1 MFCPDF
7 GHNLLYDCNG
17 RWQFWQMVYSFLPF
31 FFLVSIFFR
40 IFASKKGTKTKMRMI
55 KHSRF
60 WLLAI
65 MATLLTTACSSGPS
79 KEQSA
84 KAGRMIETAHKARD
98 FNRLLALA
106 DSLEN
111 AGCLTQAE
119 AYYWKGYASD
129 RMKKSRMAEFY
140 WKTAL
145 EAAANSTS
153 KEELDTYAKTA
164 SRLANL
170 LSVRGDYEGTLKIGV
185 PAAQLLEE
193 QQCDTTSDYTNLLIY
208 IGCCQA
214 AVGNGDNDAEDIFK
228 RAYQKHQ
235 DNINNTHSDA
245 AYKDA
250 IAGLINI
257 AYFYNHIKNY
267 QAALT
272 WTGHFGEMLN
282 EYEQHSD
289 ANAEYIDKQ
298 LARFDIFQA
307 IALEGLGKK
316 EEAAKVYEAFKAT
329 LFSKTPEGKINGN
342 DYLTAAERW
351 NEAADNYSSLDAIL
365 SQKESS
371 ISIEDIQ
378 ELMLKKY
385 QANLRA
391 GRRDTAATVSMQICD
406 SLNHALIMA
415 KQLDAEE
422 QAKVVE
428 DVELLANQQAEKA
441 RQKQMWLFGALALLF
456 LGFIAYVYYSR
467 RADRQ
472 LKRDHQ
478 ELQKVF
484 TTLKDDTTTSER
496 EATELRVA
504 HALAEGSPAIVP
516 TLPKGI
522 SMYASTIP
530 TKGFGSSICDYL
542 TRDGKLFFCMGDVE
556 GRNVSA
562 SVAAAM
568 VKAQFRTATA
578 IETEPSRIVEVISKA
593 KEWKENIRLFVGVL
607 DTVTGLLRYYNAGHE
622 EPVLLDKEIT
632 RLPASEQ
639 EMQMTKGMML
649 FLFNKG
655 MMTAENKSCK
665 QYGENRM
672 LGAALQA
679 IKMDA
684 RPEPFVASITDNI
697 NTFISDTEQQTDI
710 AMLAIRC

>member
-1 MFCPDF
+1 MK
-7 GHNLLYDCNG
+7 
-17 RWQFWQMVYSFLPF
+17 Q
-31 FFLVSIFFR
+31 
-40 IFASKKGTKTKMRMI
+40 
-55 KHSRF
+55 SRV
-60 WLLAI
+60 WLLIIVAA
-65 MATLLTTACSSGPS
+65 MLTAACSSGPS

-98 FNRLLALA
+98 FNRLLTLS
-106 DSLEN
+106 DSLERQ
-111 AGCLTQAE
+111 GCLAQAE

-129 RMKKSRMAEFY
+129 RMKKNRLAEFY

-145 EAAANSTS
+145 EAASNSTN
-153 KEELDTYAKTA
+153 KEDLDTYAKTA

-170 LSVRGDYEGTLKIGV
+170 LSVRGDYKGALKIAL
-185 PAAQLLEE
+185 PAAQRLEE
-193 QQCDTTSDYTNLLIY
+193 LKCDSTSDYVNLLIY

-214 AVGNGDNDAEDIFK
+214 VTGNSESDADDLFK
-228 RAYQKHQ
+228 RAYQKHK
-235 DNINNTHSDA
+235 DNISKTHSDA

-257 AYFYNHIKNY
+257 AYFYNYIQKY
-267 QAALT
+267 QSALT

-298 LARFDIFQA
+298 LARFDIYQA

-316 EEAAKVYEAFKAT
+316 EEATKVYEAFKGT
-329 LFSKTPEGKINGN
+329 QFSKTPEGKINGN
-342 DYLTAAERW
+342 DYLAAAERW
-351 NEAADNYSSLDAIL
+351 NEAADNYSSLNAMMG
-365 SQKESS
+365 QKEASVS
-371 ISIEDIQ
+371 MDDIQ

-391 GRRDTAATVSMQICD
+391 GRRDTAAAVSMQICD
-406 SLNHALIMA
+406 SLDHALALA
-415 KQLDAEE
+415 KILDTEE

-428 DVELLANQQAEKA
+428 DVELLTNQQAEKA
-441 RQKQMWLFGALALLF
+441 RQKQLGLFGALALLF
-456 LGFIAYVYYSR
+456 LGFIAYVFYSR
-467 RADRQ
+467 RHDRQ
-472 LKRDHQ
+472 LRIDHQ
-478 ELQKVF
+478 ELLKTF
-484 TTLKDDTTTSER
+484 TTLKEDTTTSER

-504 HALAEGSPAIVP
+504 HGLAEATPATAP
-516 TLPKGI
+516 SLPKGI
-522 SMYASTIP
+522 SLYASTIP

-556 GRNVSA
+556 GQNVSA

-578 IETEPSRIVEVISKA
+578 IETEPSRIVEVISQA
-593 KEWKENIRLFVGVL
+593 RQWKENIRLFVGVL
-607 DTVTGLLRYYNAGHE
+607 DTETGQLNYYNAGHE

-639 EMQMTKGMML
+639 EMQMEKGMMI
-649 FLFNKG
+649 FLFNRG
-655 MMTAENKSCK
+655 LMNVENKANK

-679 IKMDA
+679 MKTDA

-697 NTFISDTEQQTDI
+697 NTFIGDTEPQADI
-710 AMLAIRC
+710 AMLAIKC

>member
-1 MFCPDF
+1 MKKV
-7 GHNLLYDCNG
+7 L
-17 RWQFWQMVYSFLPF
+17 
-31 FFLVSIFFR
+31 IIFR

-65 MATLLTTACSSGPS
+65 MAVMLTTACSSGPS

-84 KAGRMIETAHKARD
+84 KAGRMIETAHMARD

-106 DSLEN
+106 DSLEK

-129 RMKKSRMAEFY
+129 RMKKTRMAQFY
-140 WKTAL
+140 WNTAL
-145 EAAANSTS
+145 ETTINSTH
-153 KEELDTYAKTA
+153 EADLDIYAKAA

-170 LSVRGDYEGTLKIGV
+170 LSVRGDYKGALKV
-185 PAAQLLEE
+185 ALPAAQRLEE
-193 QQCDTTSDYTNLLIY
+193 LKCDTTSDYVNLLVY

-214 AVGNGDNDAEDIFK
+214 GADNSNNDADELFK
-228 RAYQKHQ
+228 RAYQKHK
-235 DNINNTHSDA
+235 DNISNTHSDA

-257 AYFYNHIKNY
+257 AYFYNHTKNY
-267 QAALT
+267 QAGLT
-272 WTGHFGEMLN
+272 WTNHFGEMLN

-298 LARFDIFQA
+298 LARFDIYQA

-329 LFSKTPEGKINGN
+329 VFSKTPEGKINGN

-351 NEAADNYSSLDAIL
+351 NEAADNYSSLNAMMG
-365 SQKESS
+365 QKEASVS
-371 ISIEDIQ
+371 IDDIQ

-391 GRRDTAATVSMQICD
+391 GRRDTAAAVGMQICD
-406 SLNHALIMA
+406 SLNRALAVA

-422 QAKVVE
+422 QATVVE
-428 DVELLANQQAEKA
+428 NVELLTSQRAEDA
-441 RQKQMWLFGALALLF
+441 RQKQMGLFGALALLF
-456 LGFIAYVYYSR
+456 LGFIAYVFYSR
-467 RADRQ
+467 RHDRQ
-472 LKRDHQ
+472 LRRDHQ
-478 ELQKVF
+478 ELLKTF

-504 HALAEGSPAIVP
+504 HALAETCLTAAPI
-516 TLPKGI
+516 LPKGI
-522 SMYASTIP
+522 SLHASTIP
-530 TKGFGSSICDYL
+530 TKGFGNSICDYL
-542 TRDGKLFFCMGDVE
+542 SRDGKLFFCMGDVE
-556 GRNVSA
+556 GQDVSA
-562 SVAAAM
+562 SITAAM
-568 VKAQFRTATA
+568 VKAQFRTVTA
-578 IETEPSRIVEVISKA
+578 IETEPSRIVEVISQA
-593 KEWKENIRLFVGVL
+593 KQWKENIRLFVGVL
-607 DTVTGLLRYYNAGHE
+607 DTATGLLRYYNAGHE
-622 EPVLLDKEIT
+622 EPVLMDKEIT

-639 EMQMTKGMML
+639 EMQMEKGMML

-655 MMTAENKSCK
+655 VLAAENKANK

-697 NTFISDTEQQTDI
+697 NTFIGDTEQQADI

>member
-1 MFCPDF
+1 MMK
-7 GHNLLYDCNG
+7 
-17 RWQFWQMVYSFLPF
+17 Q
-31 FFLVSIFFR
+31 
-40 IFASKKGTKTKMRMI
+40 
-55 KHSRF
+55 SRF

-65 MATLLTTACSSGPS
+65 MTVLLTMACSSGPS

-106 DSLEN
+106 DSLEKQ
-111 AGCLTQAE
+111 GSLTQAE

-129 RMKKSRMAEFY
+129 RMKKNRMAQFY
-140 WKTAL
+140 WNTAL
-145 EAAANSTS
+145 EAAANSTN

-170 LSVRGDYEGTLKIGV
+170 LCVRGDYKGALKIAL
-185 PAAQLLEE
+185 PAAQRLEE
-193 QQCDTTSDYTNLLIY
+193 LQCDTTSDYVNLLIY

-214 AVGNGDNDAEDIFK
+214 GAGNSDSDADDLFK
-228 RAYQKHQ
+228 RAYQKHK
-235 DNINNTHSDA
+235 DNISNTHSDA

-257 AYFYNHIKNY
+257 AYFYNYIKNY
-267 QAALT
+267 QSGLT
-272 WTGHFGEMLN
+272 WTNHFGEMLN

-298 LARFDIFQA
+298 LARFDIYQA

-316 EEAAKVYEAFKAT
+316 EEAAKVYEAFKGT

-351 NEAADNYSSLDAIL
+351 NEAADNYSSLNAMMD
-365 SQKESS
+365 QKEASVS
-371 ISIEDIQ
+371 IDDIQ

-391 GRRDTAATVSMQICD
+391 GRRDTAAAVSMQICD
-406 SLNHALIMA
+406 SLNHALALA

-428 DVELLANQQAEKA
+428 DVELLTNQQAEKA
-441 RQKQMWLFGALALLF
+441 RQKQLGLFGTLALLF
-456 LGFIAYVYYSR
+456 LGFIAYVFYSR
-467 RADRQ
+467 RHDRQ
-472 LKRDHQ
+472 LRRDHQ
-478 ELQKVF
+478 ELLKTF

-504 HALAEGSPAIVP
+504 HALAETSPTVAPI
-516 TLPKGI
+516 LPKGI
-522 SMYASTIP
+522 SLYGSTIP

-542 TRDGKLFFCMGDVE
+542 THDGKLFFCMGDVE
-556 GRNVSA
+556 GQNVSA

-568 VKAQFRTATA
+568 VKGQFRTATA
-578 IETEPSRIVEVISKA
+578 IETEPSRIVEVISQA
-593 KEWKENIRLFVGVL
+593 KQWKENIRLFVGVL
-607 DTVTGLLRYYNAGHE
+607 DTATGLLRYYNAGHE

-655 MMTAENKSCK
+655 ILAAENKANK

-684 RPEPFVASITDNI
+684 RPEPFVTSITDNI
-697 NTFISDTEQQTDI
+697 NTFIGDTEQQADI
-710 AMLAIRC
+710 AMLAIKC

>member
-1 MFCPDF
+1 MK
-7 GHNLLYDCNG
+7 
-17 RWQFWQMVYSFLPF
+17 Q
-31 FFLVSIFFR
+31 
-40 IFASKKGTKTKMRMI
+40 
-55 KHSRF
+55 SRF
-60 WLLAI
+60 WLFIITVA
-65 MATLLTTACSSGPS
+65 MLTAACSSGPS

-98 FNRLLALA
+98 FNRLLTLA
-106 DSLEN
+106 DSLEKE
-111 AGCLTQAE
+111 GCLTQAE

-129 RMKKSRMAEFY
+129 RMKKNRMAEFY

-145 EAAANSTS
+145 EAASNSS
-153 KEELDTYAKTA
+153 DKGDLDTYAKTA

-170 LSVRGDYEGTLKIGV
+170 LSVRGDYKGALKIAL
-185 PAAQLLEE
+185 PAAQRLEE
-193 QQCDTTSDYTNLLIY
+193 LQCDTTSDYMNLLIY

-214 AVGNGDNDAEDIFK
+214 VTGNSDSDADELFK
-228 RAYQKHQ
+228 RAFQKHK
-235 DNINNTHSDA
+235 DNINKTHSDA

-257 AYFYNHIKNY
+257 AFFHNHIQKY
-267 QAALT
+267 PSALT

-282 EYEQHSD
+282 EYEQRSD

-298 LARFDIFQA
+298 LARFDIYQA

-316 EEAAKVYEAFKAT
+316 EEAAKVYEAFKTT

-351 NEAADNYSSLDAIL
+351 TEAADNYSSLNAMMG
-365 SQKESS
+365 QKESS
-371 ISIEDIQ
+371 VSMDDIQ

-391 GRRDTAATVSMQICD
+391 GRRDTAAAVSMQICD
-406 SLNHALIMA
+406 SLDHALALA
-415 KQLDAEE
+415 KQSDAEE

-428 DVELLANQQAEKA
+428 DVELLTNQQAEKT
-441 RQKQMWLFGALALLF
+441 RQKQMGLFGALALLF
-456 LGFIAYVYYSR
+456 LGFIAYVFYSR
-467 RADRQ
+467 RHDRQ
-472 LKRDHQ
+472 LRIDHQ
-478 ELQKVF
+478 ELLKTF

-504 HALAEGSPAIVP
+504 HALAEATPTTAP
-516 TLPKGI
+516 TLPKGL
-522 SMYASTIP
+522 SLFASTIP

-556 GRNVSA
+556 GQNVSA

-568 VKAQFRTATA
+568 VKVQFRTATA
-578 IETEPSRIVEVISKA
+578 IESDPSRIVEVISKA
-593 KEWKENIRLFVGVL
+593 RQWKENIRLFVGVL
-607 DTVTGLLRYYNAGHE
+607 DTETGLLNYYNAGHE
-622 EPVLLDKEIT
+622 EPVLLNKEIT
-632 RLPASEQ
+632 RLPASER
-639 EMQMTKGMML
+639 EMQMEKGMMI

-655 MMTAENKSCK
+655 MMTAENKANK

-679 IKMDA
+679 MKTDA
-684 RPEPFVASITDNI
+684 RPEPFVTSITDNF
-697 NTFISDTEQQTDI
+697 NTFIGDIEQPADI
-710 AMLAIRC
+710 AMLAIKC

>member
-1 MFCPDF
+1 MK
-7 GHNLLYDCNG
+7 
-17 RWQFWQMVYSFLPF
+17 Q
-31 FFLVSIFFR
+31 
-40 IFASKKGTKTKMRMI
+40 
-55 KHSRF
+55 SRV
-60 WLLAI
+60 WLFII
-65 MATLLTTACSSGPS
+65 MAAMLTAACSSGPS

-98 FNRLLALA
+98 FNRLLTLS
-106 DSLEN
+106 DSLEKQ
-111 AGCLTQAE
+111 GCLTQAE

-129 RMKKSRMAEFY
+129 KMKKNRLAEFY

-145 EAAANSTS
+145 EAASNSTN
-153 KEELDTYAKTA
+153 KEDLDTYAKTA

-170 LSVRGDYEGTLKIGV
+170 LSVRGDYKGALKIAL
-185 PAAQLLEE
+185 PAAQRLDELK
-193 QQCDTTSDYTNLLIY
+193 CDTTSDYVNLLIY
-208 IGCCQA
+208 IGCCQESD
-214 AVGNGDNDAEDIFK
+214 GNNESDADDLFK
-228 RAYQKHQ
+228 RAYQKHK
-235 DNINNTHSDA
+235 DNISKTHSDA

-257 AYFYNHIKNY
+257 AYFYNHIKKY
-267 QAALT
+267 QSALT

-298 LARFDIFQA
+298 LARFDIYQA

-329 LFSKTPEGKINGN
+329 QFSKTPEGKINGN
-342 DYLTAAERW
+342 DYLAAAERW
-351 NEAADNYSSLDAIL
+351 NEAADNYSSLNAMMG
-365 SQKESS
+365 QKEASVS
-371 ISIEDIQ
+371 MDDIQ

-391 GRRDTAATVSMQICD
+391 GRRDTAAAVSMQICD
-406 SLNHALIMA
+406 SLDHALALA
-415 KQLDAEE
+415 KILDTEE

-428 DVELLANQQAEKA
+428 DVELLTNQQAEKA
-441 RQKQMWLFGALALLF
+441 RQKQLGLFGALALLF
-456 LGFIAYVYYSR
+456 LGFIAYVFYSR
-467 RADRQ
+467 RHDRQ
-472 LKRDHQ
+472 LRIDHQ
-478 ELQKVF
+478 ELLKTF
-484 TTLKDDTTTSER
+484 TTLKEDTTTSER

-504 HALAEGSPAIVP
+504 HGLAEATPATAP
-516 TLPKGI
+516 SLPKGI
-522 SMYASTIP
+522 SLYASTIP

-556 GRNVSA
+556 GQNVSA

-578 IETEPSRIVEVISKA
+578 IETEPSRIVEVISQA
-593 KEWKENIRLFVGVL
+593 RQWKENIRLFVGVL
-607 DTVTGLLRYYNAGHE
+607 DTETGQLNYYNAGHE

-639 EMQMTKGMML
+639 EMQMEKGMMI

-655 MMTAENKSCK
+655 IMTAENEANK

-679 IKMDA
+679 MKMDA

-697 NTFISDTEQQTDI
+697 NIFIGDTKPQADI
-710 AMLAIRC
+710 AMLAIKC

>member
-1 MFCPDF
+1 MK
-7 GHNLLYDCNG
+7 
-17 RWQFWQMVYSFLPF
+17 Q
-31 FFLVSIFFR
+31 
-40 IFASKKGTKTKMRMI
+40 
-55 KHSRF
+55 SRV
-60 WLLAI
+60 WLLIIVAA
-65 MATLLTTACSSGPS
+65 MLTAACSSGPS

-98 FNRLLALA
+98 FNRLLTLS
-106 DSLEN
+106 DSLERQ
-111 AGCLTQAE
+111 GCLAQAE

-129 RMKKSRMAEFY
+129 KMKKNRLAEFY

-145 EAAANSTS
+145 EAASNSTN
-153 KEELDTYAKTA
+153 KEDLDTYAKTA

-170 LSVRGDYEGTLKIGV
+170 LSVRGDYKGALKIAL
-185 PAAQLLEE
+185 PAAQRLEE
-193 QQCDTTSDYTNLLIY
+193 LKCDSTSDYVNLLIY

-214 AVGNGDNDAEDIFK
+214 VTGNSESDADDLFK
-228 RAYQKHQ
+228 RAYQKHK
-235 DNINNTHSDA
+235 DNISKTHSDA

-257 AYFYNHIKNY
+257 AYFYNYIQKY
-267 QAALT
+267 QSALT

-298 LARFDIFQA
+298 LARFDIYQA

-316 EEAAKVYEAFKAT
+316 EEATKVYEAFKGT
-329 LFSKTPEGKINGN
+329 QFSKTPEGKINGN
-342 DYLTAAERW
+342 DYLAAAERW
-351 NEAADNYSSLDAIL
+351 NEAADNYSSLNAMMG
-365 SQKESS
+365 QKEASVS
-371 ISIEDIQ
+371 MDDIQ

-391 GRRDTAATVSMQICD
+391 GRRDTAAAVSMQICD
-406 SLNHALIMA
+406 SLDHALALA
-415 KQLDAEE
+415 KILDTEE

-428 DVELLANQQAEKA
+428 DVELLTNQQAEKA
-441 RQKQMWLFGALALLF
+441 RQKQLGLFGALALLF
-456 LGFIAYVYYSR
+456 LGFIAYVFYSR
-467 RADRQ
+467 RHDRQ
-472 LKRDHQ
+472 LRIDHQ
-478 ELQKVF
+478 ELLKTF
-484 TTLKDDTTTSER
+484 TTLKEDTTTSER

-504 HALAEGSPAIVP
+504 HGLAEATPATAP
-516 TLPKGI
+516 SLPKGI
-522 SMYASTIP
+522 SLYASTIP

-556 GRNVSA
+556 GQNVSA

-578 IETEPSRIVEVISKA
+578 IETEPSRIVEVISQA
-593 KEWKENIRLFVGVL
+593 RQWKENIRLFVGVL
-607 DTVTGLLRYYNAGHE
+607 DTETGQLNYYNAGHE

-639 EMQMTKGMML
+639 EMQMEKGMMI
-649 FLFNKG
+649 FLFNRG
-655 MMTAENKSCK
+655 LMNVENKANK

-679 IKMDA
+679 MKTDA

-697 NTFISDTEQQTDI
+697 NTFIGDTEPQADI
-710 AMLAIRC
+710 AMLAIKC

>member
-1 MFCPDF
+1 MK
-7 GHNLLYDCNG
+7 
-17 RWQFWQMVYSFLPF
+17 Q
-31 FFLVSIFFR
+31 
-40 IFASKKGTKTKMRMI
+40 
-55 KHSRF
+55 SRV
-60 WLLAI
+60 WLLIIVAA
-65 MATLLTTACSSGPS
+65 MLTAACSSGPS

-98 FNRLLALA
+98 FNRLLTLS
-106 DSLEN
+106 DSLEKQ
-111 AGCLTQAE
+111 GCLTQAE

-129 RMKKSRMAEFY
+129 RMKKNRLAEFY

-145 EAAANSTS
+145 EAASNSTN
-153 KEELDTYAKTA
+153 KEDLDTYAKTA

-170 LSVRGDYEGTLKIGV
+170 LSVRGDYKGALKIAL
-185 PAAQLLEE
+185 PAAQRLEE
-193 QQCDTTSDYTNLLIY
+193 LKCDSTSDYVNLLIY
-208 IGCCQA
+208 IGCCQESN
-214 AVGNGDNDAEDIFK
+214 GNNESDADDLFK
-228 RAYQKHQ
+228 RAYQKHK
-235 DNINNTHSDA
+235 DNISKTHSDA

-257 AYFYNHIKNY
+257 AYFYNYIKKY
-267 QAALT
+267 QSALT

-298 LARFDIFQA
+298 LARFDIYQA
-307 IALEGLGKK
+307 IALEGLDKK

-342 DYLTAAERW
+342 DYLAAAERW
-351 NEAADNYSSLDAIL
+351 NEAADNYSSLNAMMG
-365 SQKESS
+365 QKEASVS
-371 ISIEDIQ
+371 MDDIQ

-391 GRRDTAATVSMQICD
+391 GRRDTAAAVSMQICD
-406 SLNHALIMA
+406 SLNHALALA
-415 KQLDAEE
+415 KILDTEE

-428 DVELLANQQAEKA
+428 DVELLTNQQAEKA
-441 RQKQMWLFGALALLF
+441 RQKQLGLFGALALLF
-456 LGFIAYVYYSR
+456 LGFIAYVFYSR
-467 RADRQ
+467 RHDRQ
-472 LKRDHQ
+472 LRIDHQ
-478 ELQKVF
+478 ELLKTF
-484 TTLKDDTTTSER
+484 TTLKEDTTTSER

-504 HALAEGSPAIVP
+504 HALAEATPATVP
-516 TLPKGI
+516 TLPKGL
-522 SMYASTIP
+522 SLYASTIP

-556 GRNVSA
+556 GQNVSA

-578 IETEPSRIVEVISKA
+578 IETEPSRIVEVISQA
-593 KEWKENIRLFVGVL
+593 RQWKENIRLFVGVL
-607 DTVTGLLRYYNAGHE
+607 DTETGQLNYYNAGHE

-639 EMQMTKGMML
+639 EMQMEKGMMI
-649 FLFNKG
+649 FLFNRG
-655 MMTAENKSCK
+655 LMNVENKANK

-679 IKMDA
+679 MKTDA

-697 NTFISDTEQQTDI
+697 NTFIGDTEPQADI
-710 AMLAIRC
+710 AMLAIKC

>member
-1 MFCPDF
+1 MK
-7 GHNLLYDCNG
+7 
-17 RWQFWQMVYSFLPF
+17 Q
-31 FFLVSIFFR
+31 
-40 IFASKKGTKTKMRMI
+40 
-55 KHSRF
+55 SRV
-60 WLLAI
+60 WLLIIVAA
-65 MATLLTTACSSGPS
+65 MLTAACSSGPS

-98 FNRLLALA
+98 FNRLLTLS
-106 DSLEN
+106 DSLERQ
-111 AGCLTQAE
+111 GCLAQAE

-129 RMKKSRMAEFY
+129 RMKKNRLAEFY

-145 EAAANSTS
+145 EAASNSTN
-153 KEELDTYAKTA
+153 KEDLDTYAKTA

-170 LSVRGDYEGTLKIGV
+170 VSVRGDYKGALKIAL
-185 PAAQLLEE
+185 PAAQRLEE
-193 QQCDTTSDYTNLLIY
+193 LKCDSTSDYVNLLIY

-214 AVGNGDNDAEDIFK
+214 VTGNSESDADDLFK
-228 RAYQKHQ
+228 RAYQKHK
-235 DNINNTHSDA
+235 DNISKTHSDA

-257 AYFYNHIKNY
+257 AYFYNYIQKY
-267 QAALT
+267 QSALT

-298 LARFDIFQA
+298 LARFDIYQA

-316 EEAAKVYEAFKAT
+316 EEAAKVYEAFKGT
-329 LFSKTPEGKINGN
+329 QFSKTPEGKINGN
-342 DYLTAAERW
+342 DYLAAAERW
-351 NEAADNYSSLDAIL
+351 NEAADNYSSLNAMMG
-365 SQKESS
+365 QKEASVS
-371 ISIEDIQ
+371 MDDIQ

-391 GRRDTAATVSMQICD
+391 GRRDTAAAVSMQICD
-406 SLNHALIMA
+406 SLDHALALA
-415 KQLDAEE
+415 KILDTEE

-428 DVELLANQQAEKA
+428 DVELLTNQQAEKA
-441 RQKQMWLFGALALLF
+441 RQKQLGLFGALALLF
-456 LGFIAYVYYSR
+456 LGFIAYVFYSR
-467 RADRQ
+467 RHDRQ
-472 LKRDHQ
+472 LRIDHQ
-478 ELQKVF
+478 ELLKTF
-484 TTLKDDTTTSER
+484 TTLKEDTTTSER

-504 HALAEGSPAIVP
+504 HGLAEATPATAP
-516 TLPKGI
+516 SLPKGI
-522 SMYASTIP
+522 SLYASTIP

-556 GRNVSA
+556 GQNVSA

-578 IETEPSRIVEVISKA
+578 IETEPSRIVEVISQA
-593 KEWKENIRLFVGVL
+593 RQWKENIRLFVCVL
-607 DTVTGLLRYYNAGHE
+607 DTETGQLNYYNAGHE

-639 EMQMTKGMML
+639 EMQMEKGMMI
-649 FLFNKG
+649 FLFNRG
-655 MMTAENKSCK
+655 LMYVENKANK

-679 IKMDA
+679 MKTDA

-697 NTFISDTEQQTDI
+697 NTFIGDTEPQADI
-710 AMLAIRC
+710 AMLAIKC

>member
-1 MFCPDF
+1 MK
-7 GHNLLYDCNG
+7 
-17 RWQFWQMVYSFLPF
+17 Q
-31 FFLVSIFFR
+31 
-40 IFASKKGTKTKMRMI
+40 
-55 KHSRF
+55 SRV
-60 WLLAI
+60 WLLIIVAA
-65 MATLLTTACSSGPS
+65 MLTAACSSGPS

-98 FNRLLALA
+98 FNRLLTLS
-106 DSLEN
+106 DSLERQ
-111 AGCLTQAE
+111 GCLAQAE

-129 RMKKSRMAEFY
+129 KMKKNRLAEFY

-145 EAAANSTS
+145 EAASNSTD
-153 KEELDTYAKTA
+153 KEDLDTYAKTA

-170 LSVRGDYEGTLKIGV
+170 LSVRGDYKGALKIAL
-185 PAAQLLEE
+185 PAAQRLEE
-193 QQCDTTSDYTNLLIY
+193 LKCDSTSDYVNLLIY
-208 IGCCQA
+208 IGCCQESD
-214 AVGNGDNDAEDIFK
+214 GNNESDADDLFK
-228 RAYQKHQ
+228 RAYQKHK
-235 DNINNTHSDA
+235 DNISKTHSDA

-257 AYFYNHIKNY
+257 AYFYNYIQKY
-267 QAALT
+267 QSALT

-298 LARFDIFQA
+298 LARFDIYQA

-342 DYLTAAERW
+342 DYLAAAERW
-351 NEAADNYSSLDAIL
+351 NEAADNYSSLNAMMG
-365 SQKESS
+365 QKEASVS
-371 ISIEDIQ
+371 MDDIQ

-391 GRRDTAATVSMQICD
+391 GRRDTAAAVSMQICD
-406 SLNHALIMA
+406 SLDHALALA
-415 KQLDAEE
+415 KILDTEE

-428 DVELLANQQAEKA
+428 DVELLTNQQAEKA
-441 RQKQMWLFGALALLF
+441 RQKQLGLFGALALLF
-456 LGFIAYVYYSR
+456 LGFIAYVFYSR
-467 RADRQ
+467 RHDRQ
-472 LKRDHQ
+472 LRIDHQ
-478 ELQKVF
+478 ELLKTF
-484 TTLKDDTTTSER
+484 TTLKEDTTTSER

-504 HALAEGSPAIVP
+504 HGLAEATPATAP
-516 TLPKGI
+516 SLPKGI
-522 SMYASTIP
+522 SLYASTIP

-556 GRNVSA
+556 GQNVSA

-578 IETEPSRIVEVISKA
+578 IETEPSRIVEVISQA
-593 KEWKENIRLFVGVL
+593 RQWKENIRLFVGVL
-607 DTVTGLLRYYNAGHE
+607 DTETGQLNYYNAGHE

-639 EMQMTKGMML
+639 EMQMEKGMMI
-649 FLFNKG
+649 FLFNRG
-655 MMTAENKSCK
+655 LMNVENKANK
-665 QYGENRM
+665 RYGENRM

-679 IKMDA
+679 MKTDA

-697 NTFISDTEQQTDI
+697 NTFIGDTEPQADI
-710 AMLAIRC
+710 AMLAIKC

>member
-1 MFCPDF
+1 MK
-7 GHNLLYDCNG
+7 
-17 RWQFWQMVYSFLPF
+17 Q
-31 FFLVSIFFR
+31 
-40 IFASKKGTKTKMRMI
+40 
-55 KHSRF
+55 SRV
-60 WLLAI
+60 WLLII
-65 MATLLTTACSSGPS
+65 MAAMLTAACSSGPS

-98 FNRLLALA
+98 FNRLLTLS
-106 DSLEN
+106 DSLEKQ
-111 AGCLTQAE
+111 GCLTQAE

-129 RMKKSRMAEFY
+129 KMKKNRLAEFY

-145 EAAANSTS
+145 EAASNSTN
-153 KEELDTYAKTA
+153 KEDLDTYAKTA

-170 LSVRGDYEGTLKIGV
+170 LSVRGDYKGALKIAL
-185 PAAQLLEE
+185 PAAQRLEE
-193 QQCDTTSDYTNLLIY
+193 LKCDSTSDYVNLLIY

-214 AVGNGDNDAEDIFK
+214 VTGNNESDADDLFK
-228 RAYQKHQ
+228 RAYQKHK
-235 DNINNTHSDA
+235 DNISKTHSDA

-257 AYFYNHIKNY
+257 AYFYNYIQKY
-267 QAALT
+267 QSALT

-298 LARFDIFQA
+298 LARFDIYQA

-329 LFSKTPEGKINGN
+329 QFSKTPEGKINGN
-342 DYLTAAERW
+342 DYLAAAERW
-351 NEAADNYSSLDAIL
+351 NEAADNYGSLNAMMG
-365 SQKESS
+365 QKEASVS
-371 ISIEDIQ
+371 MDDIQ

-391 GRRDTAATVSMQICD
+391 GRRDTAAAVSMQICD
-406 SLNHALIMA
+406 SLDHALALA
-415 KQLDAEE
+415 KILDTEE

-428 DVELLANQQAEKA
+428 DVELLTNQQAEKA
-441 RQKQMWLFGALALLF
+441 RQKQLGLFGALALLF
-456 LGFIAYVYYSR
+456 LGFIAYVFYSR
-467 RADRQ
+467 RHDRQ
-472 LKRDHQ
+472 LRRDHQ
-478 ELQKVF
+478 ELLKTF
-484 TTLKDDTTTSER
+484 TTLKEDTTTSER

-504 HALAEGSPAIVP
+504 HGLAEATPATAP
-516 TLPKGI
+516 SLPKGI
-522 SMYASTIP
+522 SLYASTIP

-556 GRNVSA
+556 GQNVSA

-578 IETEPSRIVEVISKA
+578 IETEPSRIVEVISQA
-593 KEWKENIRLFVGVL
+593 RQWKENIRLFMGVL
-607 DTVTGLLRYYNAGHE
+607 DTETGQLNYYNAGHE

-639 EMQMTKGMML
+639 EMQMEKGMMI
-649 FLFNKG
+649 FLFNRG
-655 MMTAENKSCK
+655 LMTVENKANK
-665 QYGENRM
+665 RYGENRM

-679 IKMDA
+679 MKTDA

-697 NTFISDTEQQTDI
+697 NTFLGDTEPQADI
-710 AMLAIRC
+710 AMLAIKC

>member
-1 MFCPDF
+1 MAA
-7 GHNLLYDCNG
+7 
-17 RWQFWQMVYSFLPF
+17 
-31 FFLVSIFFR
+31 I
-40 IFASKKGTKTKMRMI
+40 
-55 KHSRF
+55 
-60 WLLAI
+60 LA
-65 MATLLTTACSSGPS
+65 TACSNGPS
-79 KEQSA
+79 KEQSD
-84 KAGRMIETAHKARD
+84 KAGRMIQTAHKARN
-98 FNRLLALA
+98 FNRLLTLS
-106 DSLEN
+106 DSLEKQ
-111 AGCLTQAE
+111 GCLTQAE

-145 EAAANSTS
+145 EAASNSTN
-153 KEELDTYAKTA
+153 KEDLDTYAKTA

-170 LSVRGDYEGTLKIGV
+170 LSVRGDYKGALKIALPV
-185 PAAQLLEE
+185 AQRLEE
-193 QQCDTTSDYTNLLIY
+193 LKCDTTSDYVNLLIY
-208 IGCCQA
+208 IGCCQEST
-214 AVGNGDNDAEDIFK
+214 GNNESDADDLFK
-228 RAYQKHQ
+228 RAYQKHKE
-235 DNINNTHSDA
+235 NISKTHSDA

-257 AYFYNHIKNY
+257 AYFYNHIQKY
-267 QAALT
+267 QSALT

-298 LARFDIFQA
+298 LARFDIYQA
-307 IALEGLGKK
+307 IALEGLDKK

-329 LFSKTPEGKINGN
+329 QFSKTPEGKINGN
-342 DYLTAAERW
+342 EYLSVAERW
-351 NEAADNYSSLDAIL
+351 NEAADNYSSLNAMMGQQEASVSMD
-365 SQKESS
+365 
-371 ISIEDIQ
+371 DIQ

-391 GRRDTAATVSMQICD
+391 GRRDTAAAISMQICD
-406 SLNHALIMA
+406 SLNHALALA
-415 KQLDAEE
+415 KILDTEE

-428 DVELLANQQAEKA
+428 DVELLTNQQAEKA
-441 RQKQMWLFGALALLF
+441 RQKQMGLFGALALLF
-456 LGFIAYVYYSR
+456 LGFIAYVFYSQR
-467 RADRQ
+467 HDRQ
-472 LKRDHQ
+472 LRRDHQ
-478 ELQKVF
+478 ELLKTF
-484 TTLKDDTTTSER
+484 TTLKEDTTTSER

-504 HALAEGSPAIVP
+504 HALAEAYPTTAP

-522 SMYASTIP
+522 SLYASTRP

-556 GRNVSA
+556 GQNVSA

-578 IETEPSRIVEVISKA
+578 IETEPSRIVEVISQA
-593 KEWKENIRLFVGVL
+593 RQWKENIRLFVGVL
-607 DTVTGLLRYYNAGHE
+607 DTETGQLNYYNAGHE

-639 EMQMTKGMML
+639 EMQMKKGMMI

-655 MMTAENKSCK
+655 IITTKNKANK
-665 QYGENRM
+665 LYGENRL

-679 IKMDA
+679 MKTDA

-697 NTFISDTEQQTDI
+697 NTFLGDTEPQADI
-710 AMLAIRC
+710 AMLAIKC

>member
-1 MFCPDF
+1 M
-7 GHNLLYDCNG
+7 
-17 RWQFWQMVYSFLPF
+17 
-31 FFLVSIFFR
+31 
-40 IFASKKGTKTKMRMI
+40 
-55 KHSRF
+55 
-60 WLLAI
+60 
-65 MATLLTTACSSGPS
+65 LTAACSSGPS

-98 FNRLLALA
+98 FNRLLTLS
-106 DSLEN
+106 DSLERQ
-111 AGCLTQAE
+111 GCLAQAE

-129 RMKKSRMAEFY
+129 RMKKNRLAEFY

-145 EAAANSTS
+145 EAASNSTN
-153 KEELDTYAKTA
+153 KEDLDTYAKTA

-170 LSVRGDYEGTLKIGV
+170 LSVRGDYKGALKIAL
-185 PAAQLLEE
+185 PAAQRLEE
-193 QQCDTTSDYTNLLIY
+193 LKCDSTSDYVNLLIY

-214 AVGNGDNDAEDIFK
+214 VTGNNESDADDLFK
-228 RAYQKHQ
+228 RAYQKHK
-235 DNINNTHSDA
+235 DNISKTHSDA

-257 AYFYNHIKNY
+257 AYFYNYIQKY
-267 QAALT
+267 QSALT

-298 LARFDIFQA
+298 LARFDIYQA

-329 LFSKTPEGKINGN
+329 QFSKTPEGKINGN
-342 DYLTAAERW
+342 DYLAAAERW
-351 NEAADNYSSLDAIL
+351 NEAADNYSSLNAMMG
-365 SQKESS
+365 QKEASVS
-371 ISIEDIQ
+371 MDDIQ

-391 GRRDTAATVSMQICD
+391 GRRDTAAAVSMQICD
-406 SLNHALIMA
+406 SLDHALALA
-415 KQLDAEE
+415 KILDTEE

-428 DVELLANQQAEKA
+428 DVELLTNQQAEKA
-441 RQKQMWLFGALALLF
+441 RQKQLGLFGALALLF
-456 LGFIAYVYYSR
+456 LGFIAYVFYSR
-467 RADRQ
+467 RHDRQ
-472 LKRDHQ
+472 LRIDHQ
-478 ELQKVF
+478 ELLKTF
-484 TTLKDDTTTSER
+484 TTLKEDTTTSER

-504 HALAEGSPAIVP
+504 HGLAEATPATAP
-516 TLPKGI
+516 SLPKGI
-522 SMYASTIP
+522 SLYASTIP

-556 GRNVSA
+556 GQNVSA

-578 IETEPSRIVEVISKA
+578 IETEPSRIVEVISQA
-593 KEWKENIRLFVGVL
+593 RQWKENIRLFVGVL
-607 DTVTGLLRYYNAGHE
+607 DTETGQLNYYNAGHE

-639 EMQMTKGMML
+639 EMQMEKGMMI
-649 FLFNKG
+649 FLFNRG
-655 MMTAENKSCK
+655 LMNVENKANK

-679 IKMDA
+679 MKTDA

-697 NTFISDTEQQTDI
+697 NTFIGDTEPQADI
-710 AMLAIRC
+710 AMLAIKC